1 MRIKQER
8 SLQNT
13 VYKGRMKVDAVDE
26 AYKMKLIQYM
36 TENMYKKRKRDDERN
51 KKNDNLKT

>member
-51 KKNDNLKT
+51 KKKII